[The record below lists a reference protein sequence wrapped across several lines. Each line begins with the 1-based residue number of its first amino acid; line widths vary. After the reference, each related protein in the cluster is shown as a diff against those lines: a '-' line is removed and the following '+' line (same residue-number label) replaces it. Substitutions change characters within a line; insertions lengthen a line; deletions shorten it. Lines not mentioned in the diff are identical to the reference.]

1 MIGGIILDF
10 DGLILDTEG
19 PVYQSWDELYQ
30 EYGTELPFEEW
41 ATIIGT
47 SNKEHFD
54 PFKKL
59 EAKIGRPLDRQALVP
74 RRYARELDLCYAQ
87 PILPGVRE
95 VIEAAR
101 EMGLKL
107 AIASS
112 SSRQW
117 VAGHLTRLGLDHY
130 FEVVHTSDDV
140 ERTKPDPA
148 LYVLTLRTLN
158 LRPTEAIVFED
169 SPNGVAAAKAAGIF
183 VVAVPNPV
191 TRQLSLD
198 HADLRLDSLA
208 DLSLGEIIAR
218 VDHAEQRKGG

>member
-19 PVYQSWDELYQ
+19 PVYQSWIELYQ
-30 EYGTELPFEEW
+30 EHGTNLPFEEW

-59 EAKIGRPLDRQALVP
+59 EEKIGRQLDRQALIP
-74 RRYARELDLCYAQ
+74 RRYARELELCYAQ
-87 PILPGVRE
+87 PILPGVLE
-95 VIEAAR
+95 VIEATK

-117 VAGHLTRLGLDHY
+117 VRGHLTRLGLDHY
-130 FEVVHTSDDV
+130 FEVVHTSEDV
-140 ERTKPDPA
+140 ERTKPNPA
-148 LYVLTLRTLN
+148 LYVLTLKSLD
-158 LRPTEAIVFED
+158 LDPEEAIVFED
-169 SPNGVAAAKAAGIF
+169 SPNGVAAAKSAGIF

-191 TRQLSLD
+191 TRRLSLD
-198 HADLRLDSLA
+198 HADLKMDSLT
-208 DLSLGEIIAR
+208 DLSLGEIISRA
-218 VDHAEQRKGG
+218 DYAE

>member
-1 MIGGIILDF
+1 MIGGIIMDF

-19 PVYQSWDELYQ
+19 PVYQSWIELYQ
-30 EYGTELPFEEW
+30 EHGTNLPFEEW
-41 ATIIGT
+41 AAIIGT
-47 SNKEHFD
+47 SNTEHFD

-59 EAKIGRPLDRQALVP
+59 EAKIGRQLDRQALVP
-74 RRYARELDLCYAQ
+74 RRYARELELCYVQ
-87 PILPGVRE
+87 PILPGVLD
-95 VIEAAR
+95 VIGAAR

-117 VAGHLTRLGLDHY
+117 VEGHLIRLGLDHY
-130 FEVVHTSDDV
+130 FKVVHTSDDV

-148 LYVLTLRTLN
+148 LYLLALRSLN
-158 LRPTEAIVFED
+158 LQPEEAIVFED

-191 TRQLSLD
+191 TRRLSLD
-198 HADLRLDSLA
+198 HADLKLDSLT
-208 DLSLGEIIAR
+208 DLSLGEIISRAGS
-218 VDHAEQRKGG
+218 DGQRRAG